1 MLSLSHRLGEYSK
14 CGVKRYSHSFRV
26 TCDKSAASLLES
38 WEQRCIK
45 AINNNFQES
54 EQVRRL
60 KKSLLCFTGTWV
72 NLTTLKNRSRSGDW
86 RRLFRTPGT
95 TWSKCCACRIKWF
108 SGELA
113 GLISSLLD
121 HCFSIQPACWLC
133 TWTWWCFEPHLLIL
147 WFCGLNVAIWYI
159 YIYMCLCVLNSLISM
174 LERGYVLV
182 FLSAPS
188 AACWASF
195 ALHAFIR
202 RCFELLAF
210 ILFISWLECG
220 YVSVWYV
227 LNLLICILEHGYLCW
242 TGCFSLCPLSCMS
255 DQLWSAHLVSAL
267 ECGCVLKCLVSALEC
282 GCVLKCL
289 VSALECG
296 CVLKCL
302 VSALECGCVLKCLV
316 SARECGC
323 VLKCLVS
330 ALECGCV
337 LKCLVS
343 ALECGCVLKCLV
355 SELECGCVLKCL
367 VSALEC
373 GCVLKCLVSALE
385 CGCVLKCLVSALE
398 CGCMLS
404 MLSCLVSAREC
415 GCVLN
420 CLSYTLECGLCAE
433 VPDQHKCICT

>member
-1 MLSLSHRLGEYSK
+1 MLILSHRLGEYSK

-45 AINNNFQES
+45 AINNSFQES

-121 HCFSIQPACWLC
+121 HCFCIQPACWLC
-133 TWTWWCFEPHLLIL
+133 TWTWRCFEPRLLIL

-159 YIYMCLCVLNSLISM
+159 CVYIYMCVCVLNSLISM

-202 RCFELLAF
+202 RCFWTACFHPFYFLAWMWLCQCMICVESLDLHTWTWLPVLNWLLFSVPPQLHVRPALICTLGLCTWMWLCVKVPGLCTWMWLCVKVPGLCTWMWLCVKVPGLCTWMWLCVKVPGLCTWMWLYVKYVKLLGLCTWMWLCVELLELYTWMWTMCWGAWSTQMYLHLNMAVHWTAWSLYLHVGYVMKFLVSAF
-210 ILFISWLECG
+210 ECG
-220 YVSVWYV
+220 YV
-227 LNLLICILEHGYLCW
+227 
-242 TGCFSLCPLSCMS
+242 LSP
-255 DQLWSAHLVSAL
+255 VSAL
-267 ECGCVLKCLVSALEC
+267 
-282 GCVLKCL
+282 
-289 VSALECG
+289 
-296 CVLKCL
+296 
-302 VSALECGCVLKCLV
+302 
-316 SARECGC
+316 
-323 VLKCLVS
+323 
-330 ALECGCV
+330 
-337 LKCLVS
+337 
-343 ALECGCVLKCLV
+343 
-355 SELECGCVLKCL
+355 
-367 VSALEC
+367 
-373 GCVLKCLVSALE
+373 
-385 CGCVLKCLVSALE
+385 
-398 CGCMLS
+398 
-404 MLSCLVSAREC
+404 
-415 GCVLN
+415 
-420 CLSYTLECGLCAE
+420 
-433 VPDQHKCICT
+433 